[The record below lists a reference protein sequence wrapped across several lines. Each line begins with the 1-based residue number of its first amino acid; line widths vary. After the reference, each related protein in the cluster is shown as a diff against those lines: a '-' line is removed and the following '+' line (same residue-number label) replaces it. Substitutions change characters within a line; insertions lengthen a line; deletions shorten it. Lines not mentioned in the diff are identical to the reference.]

1 MSAEAATAPSAAS
14 PGLSMV
20 QAYQPTTFLERG
32 VAVPFTTPALLGARA
47 RPATRGGLEIL
58 VPNPA
63 GGAGV
68 YVLPWAGVNELCR
81 PTVHDIL
88 LGQRV
93 AALRSVTPASVR
105 ALARD
110 IAAEGMAGR
119 DAVAAAHAAVESD
132 RQDCLGANFQ
142 LLLALVGQIEPAE
155 LADLGEDRTRSA
167 ELECRARRA
176 VARIGPR
183 LGRIAASLPEVL
195 DEVARA
201 FAGIG
206 APAQA
211 PPPRIIRLMAAVG
224 RLRADMAAWSMERK
238 DDSAGQADLIAAIA
252 DVTLTCA
259 ERTVAD
265 AHAMT
270 EDLAG
275 MLRCWATSS
284 AALACRISRPEW
296 LVDGWEKI
304 CLIWRCA
311 DADAARRSAL
321 MEMTILLPV
330 LPREVSAWI
339 GTPVDVDT
347 VWRFRAEAPR
357 RGDWPTGG
365 TLDRI
370 ARNEAL
376 RALEV

>member
-47 RPATRGGLEIL
+47 RPATRGGPEIL

-63 GGAGV
+63 GGPGV

-93 AALRSVTPASVR
+93 AALRSLTPGSVR

-119 DAVAAAHAAVESD
+119 DAVAAAHAAAESD
-132 RQDCLGANFQ
+132 QRDCLGANFH
-142 LLLALVGQIEPAE
+142 LLLALIGQIEPAE

-183 LGRIAASLPEVL
+183 LGR
-195 DEVARA
+195 
-201 FAGIG
+201 IG

-270 EDLAG
+270 EDLVG

-284 AALACRISRPEW
+284 VALAGRVSRPEW

-339 GTPVDVDT
+339 GTPIDVDT
-347 VWRFRAEAPR
+347 AWRFRAEAPR
-357 RGDWPTGG
+357 RGDWRTGE